1 MLGEKSNYLYY
12 YICCERKNC
21 CCKVLIE
28 AAEFT
33 PDCWMQVSAFLFL
46 PLTPFLRLV
55 MLLPERSCGTPNTP
69 CSSNPPNLSEQW
81 FLFPWVPFVLVTKSC
96 SFFKDVGFQDMLRG
110 SAASSLLGVR
120 QSCRVSPALQVPT
133 LDSLGAGERDS
144 SSVEG
149 LGGDPMPLE
158 GQRAQTDLPP
168 QLDRPWE
175 DWKRAQQS
183 VL

>member
-21 CCKVLIE
+21 CFKVLIE

-33 PDCWMQVSAFLFL
+33 PDCWMQVSVFLFL
-46 PLTPFLRLV
+46 PLTPFLCPV
-55 MLLPERSCGTPNTP
+55 MLLPEKSCSSPNTP

-81 FLFPWVPFVLVTKSC
+81 FLFPWVPFVLFTESC

-110 SAASSLLGVR
+110 LAASAHLGTC
-120 QSCRVSPALQVPT
+120 QSCRASPALQVPT
-133 LDSLGAGERDS
+133 LDILGAGERDS
-144 SSVEG
+144 SSAEG
-149 LGGDPMPLE
+149 LGGDPMLLE
-158 GQRAQTDLPP
+158 GQHAQTDLPP